1 MKHQQKLETYLV
13 FLEVGEKNEKKKR
26 IISDKPIIFK

>member
-13 FLEVGEKNEKKKR
+13 FLGVGEKKKR